1 MGDVTRRI
9 GDWSDRQTWRTGSPK
24 HVDHF
29 RTGACA
35 STRGISNPSRRKEP
49 PQTGSFRPTIDPPFL
64 SVSCVCSRPVSS
76 LQVSSGDHHPGKWR
90 RRSSTV
96 RVNVCCCLRPVRYSR
111 GRQMLFPKAVVCIYD
126 TVVKKLYLLIF
137 HGMHLRQSRSSRNAG
152 SFGYSCRPA
161 GGHHGQRAS

>member
-1 MGDVTRRI
+1 MASDASVIKCFCESTSVSEPGSGSTSSLVLFHRDVRSRPRR
-9 GDWSDRQTWRTGSPK
+9 GHS
-24 HVDHF
+24 
-29 RTGACA
+29 
-35 STRGISNPSRRKEP
+35 
-49 PQTGSFRPTIDPPFL
+49 DPPFL

-111 GRQMLFPKAVVCIYD
+111 GRQMGFPKAVVCIYD

-137 HGMHLRQSRSSRNAG
+137 HGMHSRQSRSSRNAG